1 MICPKCQDLMHTV
14 ARSGINFE
22 QCGGCRGVFL
32 DYGELEQIVSA
43 ENHHYAAAPQYLPPP
58 GAPAGYRG
66 HHADSPPPHRGH
78 HSSGH
83 YYADS
88 PPPYG
93 RGGHRGKR
101 RSFLEQLFD

>member
-14 ARSGINFE
+14 NRSEIHFE
-22 QCGGCRGVFL
+22 QCGGCRGIFL
-32 DYGELEQIVSA
+32 DHGELEQIVRA

-58 GAPAGYRG
+58 GAPAGYPG
-66 HHADSPPPHRGH
+66 HYADSPPPHRGH
-78 HSSGH
+78 HGH

-93 RGGHRGKR
+93 HGGYRGRR